1 MIYQKISC
9 AVRKVSNMRLI
20 CRYNNIVLK
29 FINIILSTFAPAYL
43 HIPSTHSFEARFSG
57 SGCSSKPGSR
67 RLGSSLDTENL
78 KYEHYGAVEQ
88 LGINR
93 YNVCMYVFIYLSIYV
108 ITLHLFIN
116 LLYLYLSTVD
126 YPTLTYS
133 F

>member
-1 MIYQKISC
+1 
-9 AVRKVSNMRLI
+9 MRLI

-93 YNVCMYVFIYLSIYV
+93 YNVIMYVFIYLSIYV

>member
-1 MIYQKISC
+1 
-9 AVRKVSNMRLI
+9 MRLI

-93 YNVCMYVFIYLSIYV
+93 YNVCIYLSIYQF
-108 ITLHLFIN
+108 TL
-116 LLYLYLSTVD
+116 
-126 YPTLTYS
+126 
-133 F
+133 